1 MQVLWNYISDL
12 SPLCFT
18 LVNQN
23 SSSLPYW
30 SWVVDRQLSGL
41 QKKWSTRLKHFSIN
55 IVLYRLMITAETIIV
70 PPDALKHG
78 IHLEF
83 WLLIVSVLIK
93 KLIHVLTVQNIG
105 ILLFDML
112 KARLTLINYISL
124 FPAVLAGHSSVT
136 FLRFTKTGV
145 LNMNSLQKFPELT
158 HYYTVMCNF
167 SILLLLALY
176 IVL

>member
-1 MQVLWNYISDL
+1 
-12 SPLCFT
+12 
-18 LVNQN
+18 
-23 SSSLPYW
+23 
-30 SWVVDRQLSGL
+30 
-41 QKKWSTRLKHFSIN
+41 
-55 IVLYRLMITAETIIV
+55 MITAETIIV